1 MLDPVDDFP
10 ALVPAR
16 DVAAAY
22 NVTLRTLSN
31 WEKQGI
37 LEPVRLAG
45 RRYYRSADLLKLQ
58 EKRLWAHFPN
68 DLDETSET
76 GRH

>member
-1 MLDPVDDFP
+1 MDAENFP

-31 WEKQGI
+31 WAKQGI
-37 LEPVRLAG
+37 LEPVRIAG
-45 RRYYRSADLLKLQ
+45 RRYYRSADLLKFQ
-58 EKRLWAHFPN
+58 ENRLWDQFPN
-68 DLDETSET
+68 DLQ
-76 GRH
+76 R

>member
-1 MLDPVDDFP
+1 MDAENFP

-16 DVAAAY
+16 DVAAAH

-31 WEKQGI
+31 WAKQGI
-37 LEPVRLAG
+37 LEPVRIAG

-58 EKRLWAHFPN
+58 EIRLWAYFPN
-68 DLDETSET
+68 DLQK
-76 GRH
+76 

>member
-37 LEPVRLAG
+37 LEPVRIAG

-58 EKRLWAHFPN
+58 DKKLWAKLPN
-68 DLDETSET
+68 DSNGISET
-76 GRH
+76 DRH

>member
-1 MLDPVDDFP
+1 MDAENFP

-16 DVAAAY
+16 DVAAAH

-31 WEKQGI
+31 WAKQGI
-37 LEPVRLAG
+37 LEPGRIAG

-58 EKRLWAHFPN
+58 EIRLWAYFPN
-68 DLDETSET
+68 DLKK
-76 GRH
+76 